1 MNKEKYLADRKV
13 LLDEAQKLIDEG
25 KIEDSQAK
33 MKEVKALDNKWE
45 EVKLAN
51 ANMEALKG
59 KSTIT
64 DLAIKSE
71 NVEGKVIEAMGNKV
85 VIDEKKQYEN
95 AWAKVMQGPKN

>member
-64 DLAIKSE
+64 DLVIKSE

-95 AWAKVMQGPKN
+95 AWAKVMQGNK